1 MFKHSE
7 QAITHIRVSHGDS
20 NQWSTLQ
27 GYKPDNMTHTGQVGT
42 TSGNNSRHDQ
52 GDDQGSPQP
61 SACLPHVCL
70 RRQTVGGPCTITMY
84 TRCRP

>member
-27 GYKPDNMTHTGQVGT
+27 GYKPDNMTHAGQVGT

-52 GDDQGSPQP
+52 GDD
-61 SACLPHVCL
+61 
-70 RRQTVGGPCTITMY
+70 
-84 TRCRP
+84 